1 MQNTNKFYY
10 LSIYLT
16 LIIFSFF
23 VNFYYSSFGIE
34 PVDSFVLFNG
44 GFKVLNG
51 LIPFKDYW
59 LVTGPLMDYLNAFFF
74 KLFDVSWKSYVIHS
88 SLTNALIA
96 VLIFTLFKTLGL
108 NRIYNLIY
116 TLMFSL
122 LMYPNVGVPFV
133 DHHATIFVLSAFC
146 LFIIGVKKKN
156 KKYFFFIPSLLIIGF
171 LCKQTPT
178 TYGVFAIAFLGFIYL
193 FYVNNIKNFILTTV
207 YGSFFSLFILIFFF
221 YLTKIPLS
229 NFLTQYIYFAG
240 SIGDYRLSNW
250 KLDFFGIIH
259 EFKFI
264 LIPLIYSI
272 SLSIIYF
279 KKEIKDEF
287 LILLSINLFTAFMIF
302 HQSLTMNE
310 NYIFFLI
317 PFLTAFIHIYNKDK
331 YTKNIFLY
339 SMIAICLFAVT
350 KYHLRFN
357 EQRKFHRLEK
367 VNLEK
372 AVDASIIHSR
382 LKGLKWITKTFSEE
396 PNKEIEIILE
406 SIELLKNENGKF
418 SVITDY
424 LFIPAVLNINDY
436 SPNQWYHP
444 TVSYPL
450 KDTKYYNNYKNF
462 FVKKLK
468 TNQISKVIIV
478 GNGLEDLLTST
489 FNKNCFKKTK
499 LSEITFRY
507 EIKKECAEF
516 K

>member
-1 MQNTNKFYY
+1 
-10 LSIYLT
+10 
-16 LIIFSFF
+16 
-23 VNFYYSSFGIE
+23 
-34 PVDSFVLFNG
+34 
-44 GFKVLNG
+44 
-51 LIPFKDYW
+51 
-59 LVTGPLMDYLNAFFF
+59 
-74 KLFDVSWKSYVIHS
+74 
-88 SLTNALIA
+88 
-96 VLIFTLFKTLGL
+96 
-108 NRIYNLIY
+108 
-116 TLMFSL
+116 
-122 LMYPNVGVPFV
+122 
-133 DHHATIFVLSAFC
+133 
-146 LFIIGVKKKN
+146 
-156 KKYFFFIPSLLIIGF
+156 
-171 LCKQTPT
+171 
-178 TYGVFAIAFLGFIYL
+178 
-193 FYVNNIKNFILTTV
+193 
-207 YGSFFSLFILIFFF
+207 
-221 YLTKIPLS
+221 
-229 NFLTQYIYFAG
+229 
-240 SIGDYRLSNW
+240 
-250 KLDFFGIIH
+250 
-259 EFKFI
+259 
-264 LIPLIYSI
+264 
-272 SLSIIYF
+272 
-279 KKEIKDEF
+279 
-287 LILLSINLFTAFMIF
+287 
-302 HQSLTMNE
+302 
-310 NYIFFLI
+310 
-317 PFLTAFIHIYNKDK
+317 
-331 YTKNIFLY
+331 
-339 SMIAICLFAVT
+339 MIAICLFAVT